1 MEILSE
7 VLHRAATKSVP
18 SVTGK
23 LNGPKRRV
31 SPRVRELLKICR
43 TTHKSWKYRHDDSNM
58 DILFAERKLKKPYEL
73 RLGLKKPKKRKTL
86 FLSLCLTLVQGCFTE
101 LSDATGRIAPPPP
114 LNTLS
119 TMIKSYMNPQNRHWH
134 LRRNSMRIL

>member
-23 LNGPKRRV
+23 LKGPKRRV

-58 DILFAERKLKKPYEL
+58 DILFAERKLKSP
-73 RLGLKKPKKRKTL
+73 TN
-86 FLSLCLTLVQGCFTE
+86 
-101 LSDATGRIAPPPP
+101 SD
-114 LNTLS
+114 
-119 TMIKSYMNPQNRHWH
+119 
-134 LRRNSMRIL
+134 